1 VIAALPAIAM
11 FLGDVLTADVEIARQ
26 TESERADERLQRAFP
41 DDRNTQERDISQVVV
56 VVRATQGGIAAPVAE
71 QRCRR
76 WRATGATAVV
86 TSTDGQPLISRDGDV
101 DARPAPQSTAIGA
114 AQRETKRPANT
125 DVGGSSPSARRRARF
140 IRLARAPPA
149 CGPASPAAARV
160 ARGLTRVPV
169 IRPRPAWPGAASA
182 RPRRRDPRSGARCR
196 CRPERGGALAAAARD
211 EQDGERGDQGAAS
224 ADQEGDLEAGVLG
237 EPVRQDVG
245 GDDAAGDLR
254 ADG

>member
-1 VIAALPAIAM
+1 MGPGVPVRSIETFYWLDGGYFLVSTYETTFGREPTQTGVNYWSYDEDARRFRIIFFSNNGPFREDGNRYEGVVADGRLTFEGPAR
-11 FLGDVLTADVEIARQ
+11 FQ
-26 TESERADERLQRAFP
+26 SERADERLQRAFP

-101 DARPAPQSTAIGA
+101 DARPAPQSTATG
-114 AQRETKRPANT
+114 
-125 DVGGSSPSARRRARF
+125 
-140 IRLARAPPA
+140 
-149 CGPASPAAARV
+149 
-160 ARGLTRVPV
+160 
-169 IRPRPAWPGAASA
+169 ASA
-182 RPRRRDPRSGARCR
+182 RPRRHDPRSGARCR